1 LEGRFI
7 MSISRRPLSAGAHN
21 LDVGD
26 VTLRYTVAGR
36 GPVCLMHPGGPG
48 VSPHYLRMPAVEE
61 QVTAVYLDPAGTGGS
76 GRRPTHPHGYTLDF
90 YCRCA
95 EAVIAHLNQEKVYF
109 LGHSYGGLVGLR
121 LALRRPRVLAG
132 LICYDTGPVY
142 GPELQAEA
150 VRQVSAFARRF
161 SGRPELPAVL
171 AAVERELAPDAT
183 DEQHTAALRD
193 AAPLYFAD
201 YWSRQGEF
209 GPLMDTVTVTN
220 VLGGEGPFDFRGELD
235 VITVPTLI
243 LVGRHDV
250 IGPPKWSRE
259 LRRGIPSSRL
269 VTFADSGH
277 FAHLEEPR
285 PFAAAIGE
293 FVSAPTVRQPN
304 AW

>member
-1 LEGRFI
+1 
-7 MSISRRPLSAGAHN
+7 MSPSRGPRSAGTHD

-48 VSPHYLRMPAVEE
+48 VSPQYLNSPAVEQ

-76 GRRPTHPHGYTLDF
+76 GRRPDHPHGYTLDF
-90 YCRCA
+90 YRRCA
-95 EAVIAHLNQEKVYF
+95 EAVIAHLDTEKIYF

-121 LALRRPRVLAG
+121 LALDRPGLLAG

-142 GPELQAEA
+142 GPELHAEA
-150 VRQVSAFARRF
+150 VRQVSEFARRF
-161 SGRPELPAVL
+161 SGHPELPAVL
-171 AAVERELAPDAT
+171 AAVQRELAADAT

-193 AAPLYFAD
+193 TVPLYFAD
-201 YWSRQGEF
+201 YWARRGEF

-220 VLGGEGPFDFRGELD
+220 VLGGEGPFDFRPELSA
-235 VITVPTLI
+235 ITVPALI
-243 LVGRHDV
+243 LVGRYDF
-250 IGPPKWSRE
+250 IGPPRWSQE
-259 LRRGIPSSRL
+259 LRRGIPGSRL
-269 VTFADSGH
+269 VTFGHSGH

-293 FVSAPTVRQPN
+293 FVSQ
-304 AW
+304 